1 MDESCS
7 FDAER
12 ARKTLA
18 LCMQRISREG
28 QSSIAERLGTS
39 PSTVSRFVSDTD
51 GLERACKVLVAAGLK
66 VVPATMQCFP
76 PDKVAIFMTLA
87 RDHLNYLQRPEQL
100 AFEDDE

>member
-1 MDESCS
+1 MNESCA

-18 LCMQRISREG
+18 FCMQRISREG

-39 PSTVSRFVSDTD
+39 PSTVSLFVSDTD

>member
-1 MDESCS
+1 MEEVSA

-18 LCMQRISREG
+18 FCMQRISREG
-28 QSSIAERLGTS
+28 QNAIAERLGTS
-39 PSTVSRFVSDTD
+39 ASTVSRFVSDAD

-66 VVPATMQCFP
+66 VVPNTMQCFP
-76 PDKVAIFMTLA
+76 PAKVAIFMELA